1 MKYKN
6 MKKPISYL
14 SKIIVLFA
22 LMVVTSA
29 AFIATFQSIKPNE
42 DKSSLNSNKKS
53 SQSNNSGKTENPNLQ
68 LVQTEMEPEL
78 VLVNFD
84 NKMPDGF
91 KQKIVK
97 KSDIYMDE
105 RIIEPFNKMQ
115 KDASKENL
123 NIWISSGYRS
133 MERQK
138 VLYEKEIEAFSNTG
152 LNHSDAVSKA
162 SKSVARPGYSE
173 HNTGLA
179 LDLDGVL
186 DSFNQTKEY
195 EWLQLHAQDYGF
207 VLRYPKDKQD
217 ITKIKFEPWHYR
229 YVGVEHAKK
238 MKELN
243 MCLEEYVQ
251 YVNQN
256 KDALH

>member
-1 MKYKN
+1 

-14 SKIIVLFA
+14 SKITVIFA
-22 LMVVTSA
+22 LVVITSA
-29 AFIATFQSIKPNE
+29 AFIATFQYIKPN
-42 DKSSLNSNKKS
+42 DDNLSLLKGNKTS
-53 SQSNNSGKTENPNLQ
+53 SQPNNAGKTESSNPPS
-68 LVQTEMEPEL
+68 VQIETEPEL

-84 NKMPDGF
+84 NKMPDDF

-97 KSDIYMDE
+97 KSDVYMDE

-123 NIWISSGYRS
+123 KIWISSGYRS
-133 MERQK
+133 TEKQK
-138 VLYEKEIEAFSNTG
+138 VLYEKEIEAFNNTG
-152 LNHSDAVSKA
+152 LKHSDAVDKA

-179 LDLDGVL
+179 LDLNGVL
-186 DSFNQTKEY
+186 DNFSQTKEY